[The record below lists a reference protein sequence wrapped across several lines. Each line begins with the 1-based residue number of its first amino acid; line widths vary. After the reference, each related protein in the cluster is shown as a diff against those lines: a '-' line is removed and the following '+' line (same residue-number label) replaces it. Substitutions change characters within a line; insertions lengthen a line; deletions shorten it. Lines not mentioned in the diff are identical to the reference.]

1 MQKAPRAILAEKSYA
16 LAKRVA
22 ITTEEGF
29 LMPDLHITLD
39 YTAGIAARSG
49 SGRYAR
55 QLIPALAALNSPH
68 RYTLFSKARPS
79 DDPRLPEGD
88 SFRLRVAPLG
98 ESFSTAVWQ
107 RARLPLPADLFTGR
121 ADLWHGLDCT
131 LPPSLRSSAIVTIPD
146 LTFLSQPEH
155 IEPARA
161 AFLRRAVAKAAS
173 QAEAIITFSEY
184 VRREL
189 LERLSIPAERVQ
201 VVAPGVSA
209 SFQRVTETMLLEATR
224 HKFELQSPFIL
235 SVGTL
240 EPRKNLIRLVQ
251 AFDKIRRDRSGPR
264 MLVLAG
270 ENGWRYEEVYEVV
283 NRLGLQHEVRFLG
296 HVSDLELVLLYS
308 LADVVALPS
317 LYEGFG
323 FALLEAMACGAPAV
337 CSNAGA
343 LPEIAGSAA
352 LLVTPTDT
360 DALGTMLLRLLRNPK
375 LRALLSKKGQ
385 AQAAKFRWDACAQN
399 HLKLYEAVAAQKRQT
414 ESQQE
419 SHPEESVSQ

>member
-1 MQKAPRAILAEKSYA
+1 MS
-16 LAKRVA
+16 
-22 ITTEEGF
+22 
-29 LMPDLHITLD
+29 DLHIILD

-55 QLIPALAALNSPH
+55 HLIPALAALQSPH
-68 RYTLFSKARPS
+68 HYTLFSQARPA
-79 DDPRLPEGD
+79 DDPRLPDGD
-88 SFRLRVAPLG
+88 TFRLRVVPLG
-98 ESFSTAVWQ
+98 EPFSTTVWQ

-121 ADLWHGLDCT
+121 ADLWHGLDFT

-146 LTFLSQPEH
+146 LAFLSQPES

-161 AFLRRAVAKAAS
+161 AYLRRAVAKAAS

-189 LERLSIPAERVQ
+189 LERLSVPAERIH

-209 SFQRVTETMLLEATR
+209 AFQHITDTMLLEATR
-224 HKFELQSPFIL
+224 HKFKLQSPFIL

-251 AFDKIRRDRSGPR
+251 AFDKMRRDRSGPK

-270 ENGWRYEEVYEVV
+270 PNGWRYEEVYEVV
-283 NRLGLQHEVRFLG
+283 NRLGLKNEVRFLG

-323 FALLEAMACGAPAV
+323 FALLEAMACGAPVV
-337 CSNAGA
+337 CSNAGG
-343 LPEIAGSAA
+343 LPEVAGDAA

-385 AQAAKFRWDACAQN
+385 TQAAKFRWEACAQN
-399 HLKLYEAVAAQKRQT
+399 HLKLYEAVIGQKPRQ
-414 ESQQE
+414 ESQND
-419 SHPEESVSQ
+419 SHTEERINQ